1 MSKKNESEKTESEGK
16 VDFGGLNVAAFES
29 RRASDLTQMITKFKG
44 VPSVSPS
51 MREIPIE
58 RNKTAVDFAHRV
70 LTGEINVVIFLTGVG
85 FKYLIEA
92 VSKEID
98 QQRFLDTLSDIVT
111 ICRGPK
117 PAAAMREFG
126 LTPTHKVPEPNT
138 WRDLLK
144 TIDENVA
151 IASQTVGVQ
160 EYGIENKSL
169 IAGLEARGAHVYR
182 VPVYKWGLP
191 EDQKPL
197 LENIHRL
204 CQNEFEVVMFTSAN
218 QWINI
223 SAVAEDEGCLE
234 KLYESLRSTVVVSI
248 GPTTTEMLRS
258 KNVVVDLEPEH
269 PKMGHMVVAAAEN
282 AQSILERKKKVQI
295 AMSRPDE
302 IVLDPNADWYN
313 NPFMKACRGEPTDVT
328 PIWMMRQAGRYM
340 QEYRDVRNKTTFLE
354 LCKNPSLCSEV
365 MCTAVERLGVDAAI
379 IFSDLLPI
387 LEPMGMDLEFAK
399 GEGPVIHNPI
409 RETKDVDRLLE
420 LESVDSLDF
429 VMETVRQTR
438 DDLPSDIPLI
448 GFSGSPFTLASYAIE
463 GGSSKSYIHTKTIMY
478 RDESAWREIMLRFV
492 RSVTQYVNAQ
502 IASGAQVIQLFDS
515 WVGCLGPADY
525 RRYVL
530 PYMQAIIRG
539 ITPGIPVINFGTG
552 NPQLMPLYAEG
563 GSQVVGADWR
573 ISLTDAWDQI
583 GHDKSI
589 QGNLDPLILLADR
602 DTIKARAKQVLDE
615 AAGRPGH
622 IFNLGHGIVPQ
633 TPVDNAIALVDIVHE
648 LSSR

>member
-1 MSKKNESEKTESEGK
+1 MSEVS
-16 VDFGGLNVAAFES
+16 VDFGGLKVAAFES
-29 RRASDLTQMITKFKG
+29 RRAAEMENMISKFNG
-44 VPSVSPS
+44 QPMVSPS
-51 MREIPIE
+51 MREVPLE
-58 RNKTAVDFAHRV
+58 GNRVAVDFAHRV
-70 LTGEINVVIFLTGVG
+70 LTGEINVVILLTGVG
-85 FKYLIEA
+85 FKYMIEA
-92 VSKEID
+92 VSREID

-117 PAAAMREFG
+117 PVAAMKEFG
-126 LTPTHKVPEPNT
+126 LKPTYKVPEPNT

-144 TIDENVA
+144 TIDENIS

-169 IAGLEARGAHVYR
+169 IAGLEARGATVYQ
-182 VPVYKWGLP
+182 VPVYRWELP
-191 EDQKPL
+191 EDPTAL
-197 LENIHRL
+197 IENVKRIAKK
-204 CQNEFEVVMFTSAN
+204 EVDVTMFTSAN
-218 QWINI
+218 Q
-223 SAVAEDEGCLE
+223 VANMMKVADGEGITDEVLE
-234 KLYESLRSTVVVSI
+234 GLRSSVVVSI
-248 GPTTTEMLRS
+248 GPTTTEMLR
-258 KNVVVDLEPEH
+258 NTNIVVDLEPEH
-269 PKMGHMVVAAAEN
+269 PKMGHMVSAAASQS
-282 AQSILERKKKVQI
+282 QSILDRKEKVQI
-295 AMSRPDE
+295 ALRNPE
-302 IVLDPNADWYN
+302 VVQLDPNAAWYN

-340 QEYRDVRNKTTFLE
+340 QEYREVRAKTTFLE

-409 RETKDVDRLLE
+409 RESSDVDRLLE

-438 DDLPSDIPLI
+438 DDLPEDIPLI
-448 GFSGSPFTLASYAIE
+448 GFAGAPFTLASYAIE
-463 GGSSKSYIHTKTIMY
+463 GGSSRSYIHTKTIMY

-492 RSVTQYVNAQ
+492 RSITQYVNAQ

-525 RRYVL
+525 RRFVL

-552 NPQLMPLYAEG
+552 NPELIPLYAEG

-573 ISLTDAWDQI
+573 ISLTKAWEQI
-583 GHDKSI
+583 GFDKSI
-589 QGNLDPLILLADR
+589 QGNLDPLTLLADR
-602 DTIKARAKQVLDE
+602 DTIKARAKSILDE

-633 TPVDNAIALVDIVHE
+633 TPVDNAIALVDFVHE

>member
-1 MSKKNESEKTESEGK
+1 MSEVS
-16 VDFGGLNVAAFES
+16 VDFGGLKVAAFES
-29 RRASDLTQMITKFKG
+29 RRAAEMENMISKFNG
-44 VPSVSPS
+44 QPMVSPS
-51 MREIPIE
+51 MREVPLE
-58 RNKTAVDFAHRV
+58 GNRVAVDFAHRV
-70 LTGEINVVIFLTGVG
+70 LTGEINVVILLTGVG
-85 FKYLIEA
+85 FKYMIEA
-92 VSKEID
+92 VSREID

-117 PAAAMREFG
+117 PVAAMKEFG
-126 LTPTHKVPEPNT
+126 LKPTYKVPEPNT

-144 TIDENVA
+144 TIDENIS

-169 IAGLEARGAHVYR
+169 IAGLEARGATVYQ
-182 VPVYKWGLP
+182 VPVYRWELP
-191 EDQKPL
+191 EDPTAL
-197 LENIHRL
+197 IENVKRIAKK
-204 CQNEFEVVMFTSAN
+204 EVDVTMFTSAN
-218 QWINI
+218 Q
-223 SAVAEDEGCLE
+223 VANMMKVADGEGITDEVLE
-234 KLYESLRSTVVVSI
+234 GLRSSVVVSI
-248 GPTTTEMLRS
+248 GPTTTEMLR
-258 KNVVVDLEPEH
+258 NTNIVVDLEPDH
-269 PKMGHMVVAAAEN
+269 PKMGHMVSAAASQS
-282 AQSILERKKKVQI
+282 QSILDRKEKVQI
-295 AMSRPDE
+295 ALRNPE
-302 IVLDPNADWYN
+302 VVQLDPNAAWYN

-340 QEYRDVRNKTTFLE
+340 QEYREVRAKTTFLE

-409 RETKDVDRLLE
+409 RESSDVDRLLE

-438 DDLPSDIPLI
+438 DDLPEDIPLI
-448 GFSGSPFTLASYAIE
+448 GFAGAPFTLASYAIE
-463 GGSSKSYIHTKTIMY
+463 GGSSRSYIHTKTIMY

-492 RSVTQYVNAQ
+492 RSITQYVNAQ

-525 RRYVL
+525 RRFVL

-552 NPQLMPLYAEG
+552 NPELIPLYAEG

-573 ISLTDAWDQI
+573 ISLTKAWEQI
-583 GHDKSI
+583 GFDKSI
-589 QGNLDPLILLADR
+589 QGNLDPLTLLADR
-602 DTIKARAKQVLDE
+602 DTIKARAKSILDE

-633 TPVDNAIALVDIVHE
+633 TPVDNAIALVDFVHE

>member
-1 MSKKNESEKTESEGK
+1 MSEKQNKTETA
-16 VDFGGLNVAAFES
+16 DFHQLRVVAFES
-29 RRASDLTQMITKFKG
+29 RRAAELTRMITKFNGK
-44 VPSVSPS
+44 PFVSPS
-51 MREIPIE
+51 MREIPIDQ
-58 RNKTAVDFAHRV
+58 NKVAVDFAHRV
-70 LTGEINVVIFLTGVG
+70 LTGEINCVIFLTGVG
-85 FKYLIEA
+85 FKYLLEA

-98 QQRFLDTLSDIVT
+98 QQRFLDTLSDITT

-117 PAAAMREFG
+117 PVAAMNEFG
-126 LTPTHKVPEPNT
+126 LKPTLKVPEPNT

-144 TIDENVA
+144 TIDENIS
-151 IASQTVGVQ
+151 IASQVVGVQ

-169 IAGLEARGAHVYR
+169 IAGLEARGAEVYQ

-191 EDQKPL
+191 ENTALL
-197 LENIHRL
+197 LENVHRL
-204 CQNEFEVVMFTSAN
+204 VKRECDVALFTSAN
-218 QWINI
+218 QVINLL
-223 SAVAEDEGCLE
+223 AVADEENRTEELLAG
-234 KLYESLRSTVVVSI
+234 LRSCVVVSI
-248 GPTTTEMLRS
+248 GPTTSDMLRS

-269 PKMGHMVVAAAEN
+269 PKMGHLVAHAAEQ
-282 AQSILERKKKVQI
+282 AGSLLERKQKVQI
-295 AMSRPDE
+295 AMKSNEPLTLDE
-302 IVLDPNADWYN
+302 SAAWYQG
-313 NPFMKACRGEPTDVT
+313 PFMKACRGEPTDVT

-340 QEYRDVRNKTTFLE
+340 QEYRDVRAKTTFLE

-438 DDLPSDIPLI
+438 DDLPVDIPLI
-448 GFSGSPFTLASYAIE
+448 GFTGAPFTLASYAIE

-478 RDESAWREIMLRFV
+478 RDESAWKEIMLRFV
-492 RSVTQYVNAQ
+492 RSITQYANAQ
-502 IASGAQVIQLFDS
+502 IAAGAQVIQLFDS
-515 WVGCLGPADY
+515 WVGCLGPDDY
-525 RRYVL
+525 RKYVL
-530 PYMQAIIRG
+530 PYVQAIIHG
-539 ITPGIPVINFGTG
+539 ITPGVPVINFGTG
-552 NPQLMPLYAEG
+552 NPQLMKLYAEG

-573 ISLTDAWDQI
+573 ISLSDAWDEI

-589 QGNLDPLILLADR
+589 QGNLDPLVLLGDR
-602 DTIKARAKQVLDE
+602 PMIKQRAKQVLDE

-633 TPVDNAIALVDIVHE
+633 TPVDNAIALVDFVHE
-648 LSSR
+648 LSS